1 MNSNLEIVFIDF
13 FILDKLYFELLIF
26 EDVMNVI
33 ELEQLIGVIV

>member
-33 ELEQLIGVIV
+33 ELE